1 MGKFL
6 RFGQVFGDFLRF
18 DQVFGLR
25 AQIFG
30 DFVRFG
36 QLFGLRAQIFTF
48 FMRIGGFCQVVRA
61 KRSLFVEDFR
71 LLSLLLQEAGSLG
84 LMPVSLWLERSTG
97 RDTDVTLTEAL
108 RPAHSA
114 TLTGT
119 LTGTQSVTP
128 PATQTLYD
136 EF

>member
-1 MGKFL
+1 
-6 RFGQVFGDFLRF
+6 
-18 DQVFGLR
+18 
-25 AQIFG
+25 
-30 DFVRFG
+30 
-36 QLFGLRAQIFTF
+36 
-48 FMRIGGFCQVVRA
+48 MRIGGFCQVVRA

-97 RDTDVTLTEAL
+97 RDTDVTLTEA
-108 RPAHSA
+108 PITTQSA
-114 TLTGT
+114 TQTEA
-119 LTGTQSVTP
+119 P